1 MDQQKIGD
9 YLRQL
14 RIEKNLT
21 QGQLAE
27 KFNTTNRSVSRWENG
42 KNLPDISL
50 LLDLA
55 DFYNVDIREILD
67 GESKGNNANTDIKD
81 AAAKIADYTGTEQ
94 SKLLTWIRCISL
106 IGVVLMVGVLAL
118 QTFTY
123 EPGILAFTCYT
134 LCLLAFMAMAILALY
149 TNGLLNKLTKNRK
162 FVTACKI
169 IVIALSSAVLFF
181 IIRIIFVIFLVV
193 FAESTPPQKLHGIEN
208 YDKSYYLTT
217 YSGDLDTGM
226 FIFPDSTENMLNPTF
241 DSNLK
246 TGLFDTDGYIILQA
260 EYTEEKYQA
269 EIERLSS
276 LECSITYNG
285 ETVTQQIRYDENS
298 YSMPAY
304 VTVDGFDNVYEYA
317 LIDDANNTIIYI
329 LLSYPNPLSL
339 SKYSDYL
346 KTDITAY
353 NISDALNQFTI
364 YAHSFDGGDSWI
376 EYSDTVY

>member
-50 LLDLA
+50 LVELA

-67 GESKGNNANTDIKD
+67 GESKTNNANSDAKD
-81 AAAKIADYTGTEQ
+81 TAAKIADYAGVEQ
-94 SKLLTWIRCISL
+94 NRLLTWVRRISL
-106 IGVVLMVGVLAL
+106 IGVILMVGILAL
-118 QTFTY
+118 LTFTY
-123 EPGILAFTCYT
+123 EPGILSFTCYV
-134 LCLLAFMAMAILALY
+134 LCVLAFMAMAVLALY
-149 TNGLLNKLTKNRK
+149 TNGLLNKLTKNK
-162 FVTACKI
+162 KIVTACKI
-169 IVIALSSAVLFF
+169 LVIALSVTVLLF
-181 IIRIIFVIFLVV
+181 IIRIALVIFLVILV
-193 FAESTPPQKLHGIEN
+193 ESTPPQTLQGIEH
-208 YDKSYYLTT
+208 YDKTAYLTT

-226 FIFPDSTENMLNPTF
+226 FIFPDSTDNMLNATL

-260 EYTEEKYQA
+260 EYTEEDYQA
-269 EIERLSS
+269 EIERLSFV
-276 LECSITYNG
+276 ECSITYNG
-285 ETVTQQIRYDENS
+285 ETITQQIRYDEDS
-298 YSMPAY
+298 YSLPAY
-304 VTVDGFDNVYEYA
+304 VTSDGFDNVYEYA

-346 KTDITAY
+346 KTEITAY

-364 YAHSFDGGDSWI
+364 YAHSFDDGNSWI

>member
-50 LLDLA
+50 LVELA

-67 GESKGNNANTDIKD
+67 GESKTNNANSDVKD
-81 AAAKIADYTGTEQ
+81 TAAKIADYAGVEQ
-94 SKLLTWIRCISL
+94 NRLLTWVRRISL
-106 IGVVLMVGVLAL
+106 IGVILMVGILAL
-118 QTFTY
+118 LTFTY
-123 EPGILAFTCYT
+123 EPGILSFTCYV
-134 LCLLAFMAMAILALY
+134 LCVLAFMAMAVLALY
-149 TNGLLNKLTKNRK
+149 TNGLLNKLTKNK
-162 FVTACKI
+162 KIVTACKI
-169 IVIALSSAVLFF
+169 LVIALSVTVLLF
-181 IIRIIFVIFLVV
+181 IIRIALVIFLVILV
-193 FAESTPPQKLHGIEN
+193 ESTPPQTLQGIEH
-208 YDKSYYLTT
+208 YDKTAYLTT

-285 ETVTQQIRYDENS
+285 ETITQQIRYDEDS
-298 YSMPAY
+298 YSLPAY
-304 VTVDGFDNVYEYA
+304 IASDGFDNVYEYA

-346 KTDITAY
+346 KTEITAY

-364 YAHSFDGGDSWI
+364 YAHSFDGGNSWI
-376 EYSDTVY
+376 EYSDMVY

>member
-50 LLDLA
+50 LVELA

-67 GESKGNNANTDIKD
+67 GESKGNNANSDVKD
-81 AAAKIADYTGTEQ
+81 TAAKIADYAGVEQ
-94 SKLLTWIRCISL
+94 NRLLTWVRRISL
-106 IGVVLMVGVLAL
+106 IGVILMVGILAL
-118 QTFTY
+118 LTFTY
-123 EPGILAFTCYT
+123 EPGILSFTCYV
-134 LCLLAFMAMAILALY
+134 LCVLAFMAMAVLALY
-149 TNGLLNKLTKNRK
+149 TNGLLNKLTKNK
-162 FVTACKI
+162 KIVTACKI
-169 IVIALSSAVLFF
+169 LVIALSVTVLLF
-181 IIRIIFVIFLVV
+181 IIRIALVIFLVILV
-193 FAESTPPQKLHGIEN
+193 ESTPPQTLQGIEH
-208 YDKSYYLTT
+208 YDKTAYLTT

-285 ETVTQQIRYDENS
+285 ETITQQIRYDEDS
-298 YSMPAY
+298 YSLPAY
-304 VTVDGFDNVYEYA
+304 IASDGFDNVYEYA

-346 KTDITAY
+346 KTEITAY

-364 YAHSFDGGDSWI
+364 YAHSFDGGNSWI
-376 EYSDTVY
+376 EYSDMVY